1 MRVLPAGVLF
11 LTLTFACPALPQDV
25 APAAQK
31 LYGTWYTY
39 PLGNPFTD
47 PFRHEFRHNPATD
60 KDEMIVT
67 RLCVGDYGTVIA
79 KAVSPI
85 QVTQDK
91 IRVMK
96 NSFDS
101 EPAQGNSYCQASI
114 TAGVFGYSF
123 SQDDSHV
130 ILTNPGGNP
139 DILELA
145 RQDAASQA
153 LLPPNLYGTW
163 LLPSHDEEGTHVQIR
178 LVFYS
183 TAESQHGKVRQIA
196 TCSKG
201 NNSLISEVN
210 SDIDVTEDK
219 ITIVQSASHAERNGP
234 FTCKATI
241 TAGTLRYSIAPSGAT
256 MTLSS
261 ANGHA
266 LTLTRERDPG
276 LN

>member
-1 MRVLPAGVLF
+1 MRVFPAGALF
-11 LTLTFACPALPQDV
+11 LALIIPNLALSQNA
-25 APAAQK
+25 APAQK
-31 LYGTWYTY
+31 LYGMWYTY

-47 PFRHEFRHNPATD
+47 PFRHEFRHDPATD

-79 KAVSPI
+79 RAVSPI

-91 IRVMK
+91 IRVLK
-96 NSFDS
+96 SSFAS

-114 TAGVFGYSF
+114 EAGVLSYSF
-123 SQDDSHV
+123 TQNDSHV
-130 ILTNPGGNP
+130 ILTNPGGSP
-139 DILELA
+139 DLLELA
-145 RQDAASQA
+145 RQDAASEA
-153 LLPPNLYGTW
+153 VLPPNLYGTW
-163 LLPSHDEEGTHVQIR
+163 LLPVHDEEGTRVQIR

-201 NNSLISEVN
+201 NYSLMSEVN
-210 SDIDVTEDK
+210 SDIDVGSDK
-219 ITIVQSASHAERNGP
+219 ITIVQSASHEERNGP
-234 FTCKATI
+234 FSCKAII
-241 TAGTLRYSIAPSGAT
+241 TAGTLRYSIAPNGAT

-261 ANGHA
+261 ANGRP